1 MPEDAV
7 VATPQNPS
15 RYQRFQEILDRAQGT
30 ANPNYQGYGRFWLL
44 PLAELLGVTLYGVRM
59 IAPARAGAS
68 SPAVPASSS
77 GSCCCGPGGGGS
89 GEPARQPGRGDASG
103 LVQGLRGLYP
113 FDGTQFARLPWGG
126 SPVPESDI
134 QFIASWIDDGC
145 PAEDAEPDA
154 AIQVTESSRLRRANG
169 DEDHPRLDAP
179 TNAYKDQSG
188 TVKVRKNIDFLTP
201 EERERYRNAIRAMH
215 AYDAYYQDERSF
227 DYWARIHANS
237 CQHGWEE
244 FLTWHRLY
252 LHNFE
257 QHLQDI
263 DPSVTIPYWD
273 WTSTDQDW
281 TKMDVDSGEIPAA
294 FRCWVDQAALDR
306 LKGKIPSAT
315 LGSLA
320 GIKDQKFNSGTRL
333 FTAAKISYTEDPAVT
348 QTILDELQNVNS
360 LWHRLRWPGG
370 NNSIIFEAY
379 PRPEDIDR
387 IVQIAN
393 FFTFGS
399 GPSNHH
405 FFGALEDIHNLM
417 HNFSGGMNPNYVHGT
432 NPQNRTEP
440 QYGDMVSPGTT
451 AFDPIFWSH
460 HSNVDRVWAE
470 WQTLHPG
477 AGPDDPDAI
486 LPPWTMTVGQV
497 ANVRNLGYEYLKS
510 EHLYPTDNQVPITR
524 FKSAKANVHP
534 AVLNN
539 HRQAE
544 VRLHKVQFSV
554 HGGGF
559 IRVFLNLPNADAST
573 PTRNNPNYV
582 GQISLFSGGCVG
594 GPGHCD
600 PPPQERRPWDHR
612 PRHRKTP
619 GNHRLDATEAVQRLT
634 AQGETDLHVNLVVLD
649 LDGKPKSNAL
659 FLDAVSLVF
668 KD

>member
-1 MPEDAV
+1 MPDDAV
-7 VATPQNPS
+7 VETPQKPS
-15 RYQRFQEILDRAQGT
+15 RYQRFQEILDKAQGT
-30 ANPNYQGYGRFWLL
+30 ANPNYQGYGRFWRL

-59 IAPARAGAS
+59 IAPASAGAA
-68 SPAVPASSS
+68 SPATSASPS
-77 GSCCCGPGGGGS
+77 GSCCCGPGGG
-89 GEPARQPGRGDASG
+89 EAAAPARQPGRGDASG

-154 AIQVTESSRLRRANG
+154 TIQVTESSRLRRANG

-179 TNAYKDQSG
+179 GNAYRDQSG
-188 TVKVRKNIDFLTP
+188 SIKVRKNIDFLMP
-201 EERERYRNAIRAMH
+201 EELERYRNAILAMH

-252 LHNFE
+252 LHFFE
-257 QHLQDI
+257 QQLQDI
-263 DPSVTIPYWD
+263 DPSVTVPYWD

-281 TKMDVDSGEIPAA
+281 TTMAVDTGTVPEA
-294 FRCWVDQAALDR
+294 FRCWVDQAALSR
-306 LKGKIPSAT
+306 LKDQIPASSWQA
-315 LGSLA
+315 LA
-320 GIKDQKFNSGTRL
+320 GIKDQKFNSGPRL
-333 FTAAKISYTEDPAVT
+333 LTAAGISYTADPAAT
-348 QTILDELQNVNS
+348 QAILAELQKVNP

-370 NNSIIFEAY
+370 NSSLIFEAY

-399 GPSNHH
+399 GPSNDH

-417 HNFSGGMNPNYVHGT
+417 HNFSGGMNPNFPGT
-432 NPQNRTEP
+432 NPQSRTEP
-440 QYGDMVSPGTT
+440 QYGDMQAPGTT

-477 AGPDDPDAI
+477 AGPDNPDAI

-534 AVLNN
+534 AVLAD

-559 IRVFLNLPNADAST
+559 IRVFLNVPDADAST

-612 PRHRKTP
+612 PRHHKTP

-634 AQGETDLHVNLVVLD
+634 AEGETDLHVNLVVLD